1 MELRD
6 GLRKLGYVEG
16 QNINFEFRSADG
28 NFDLL
33 PKLAAELVALRVDV
47 IAALYTPCALAAQRA
62 SREIP
67 IVVVSGDPV
76 GTGLVTSLNRPGGN
90 ITGVS
95 LMAAELP
102 GKCVELF
109 RDMLP
114 SVRRVAVLLNAEDP
128 LWKQIQEQ
136 IKLAGRAA
144 GIEIAASAMV
154 RGPNEI
160 DAAFAAIKKEEAGAV
175 VVHGSLSTKNVAE
188 LALKHGLPAATQ
200 TRSFAEVGGL
210 MSYGADGPD
219 VFRQTALVITKIL
232 QGAVPSCTVFS
243 RSA

>member
-1 MELRD
+1 MCRIVP
-6 GLRKLGYVEG
+6 RYAP
-16 QNINFEFRSADG
+16 I
-28 NFDLL
+28 
-33 PKLAAELVALRVDV
+33 
-47 IAALYTPCALAAQRA
+47 RA
-62 SREIP
+62 PR
-67 IVVVSGDPV
+67 
-76 GTGLVTSLNRPGGN
+76 
-90 ITGVS
+90 
-95 LMAAELP
+95 
-102 GKCVELF
+102 
-109 RDMLP
+109 
-114 SVRRVAVLLNAEDP
+114 NAEDP

-210 MSYGADGPD
+210 MSYGADGPH